1 MDLDQQD
8 VGGVAVLKLAG
19 DVDVSQSLAVRDA
32 VGAAIEAGRP
42 VVVDVSAVRFIDSS
56 GIGILVT
63 AHRRAPE
70 AFAVA
75 GPVDAVRRALELTRT
90 DRILRLFD
98 SVDEAVAAVKG

>member
-1 MDLDQQD
+1 MELDQQD
-8 VGGVAVLKLAG
+8 IDGVAVLRLAG

-32 VGAAIEAGRP
+32 VGAAVEAGRP
-42 VVVDVSAVRFIDSS
+42 VVVDLSDVRFIDSS

-75 GPVDAVRRALELTRT
+75 GAVEAVRRALELTRT

-98 SVDEAVAAVKG
+98 SVDEAVVAVKS

>member
-1 MDLDQQD
+1 VELDQQD
-8 VGGVAVLKLAG
+8 QDGVAVLRLAG

-32 VGAAIEAGRP
+32 VGAAIETGTP
-42 VVVDVSAVRFIDSS
+42 VVVDLSGVRFIDSS

-75 GPVDAVRRALELTRT
+75 GAVEAVRRALELTRT

-98 SVDEAVAAVKG
+98 SVDEAVAAMKG

>member
-1 MDLDQQD
+1 VELDQQD
-8 VGGVAVLKLAG
+8 QDGVAVLRLAG

-32 VGAAIEAGRP
+32 VGAAIERGTP
-42 VVVDVSAVRFIDSS
+42 VVVDLSGVRFIDSS

-75 GPVDAVRRALELTRT
+75 GAVEAVRRALELTRT

-98 SVDEAVAAVKG
+98 SVDEAVAAMKG

>member
-1 MDLDQQD
+1 VELDQQD
-8 VGGVAVLKLAG
+8 QDGVAVLRLAG

-32 VGAAIEAGRP
+32 VGAAIETGTP
-42 VVVDVSAVRFIDSS
+42 VVVDLSGVRFIDSS

-75 GPVDAVRRALELTRT
+75 GAVEAVRRALELTRT

>member
-1 MDLDQQD
+1 VELDQQD
-8 VGGVAVLKLAG
+8 QDGVAVLRLAG

-32 VGAAIEAGRP
+32 VGAAIEAGAP
-42 VVVDVSAVRFIDSS
+42 VVVDLSGVRFIDSS

-75 GPVDAVRRALELTRT
+75 GAVEAVRRALELTRT

-98 SVDEAVAAVKG
+98 DVDEAVAAVKG